1 MIRYLLPIVVAL
13 FLSAPASAAGPVRNA
28 VVAAPRVAAV
38 SVRVAV
44 RAPRVV
50 VRKSVCVAAA
60 IQPVRRVA
68 RLICG
73 R

>member
-1 MIRYLLPIVVAL
+1 MKYLLPIVVAL
-13 FLSAPASAAGPVRNA
+13 FLSAPASAAGPVRGV

-50 VRKSVCVAAA
+50 VRKSVCAASA
-60 IQPVRRVA
+60 IQPVRRVKN
-68 RLICG
+68 LICG